1 MKIIH
6 IFQLLGATVI
16 LACRSRER
24 ANVALN
30 KIVEDTK
37 SDKVFIED
45 LDLSDLASIRNFA
58 KIFEEKYK
66 RLDVLIN
73 NAGLFFF

>member
-1 MKIIH
+1 MKIIY

-45 LDLSDLASIRNFA
+45 LDLGDLA
-58 KIFEEKYK
+58 
-66 RLDVLIN
+66 
-73 NAGLFFF
+73 